1 MNVVVQ
7 TRLQSVVHRH
17 HKAGTVGPALLAFR
31 INTGLRSSG
40 SQGGKRLLPS
50 TVVQMSDSGD
60 QPDARPQEEAEI
72 PEAQQKKGL
81 AKGQGTAIVTGVIS
95 IVFGLAY
102 LALVQVMDMRGGEL
116 QPPPPEATERIG
128 LFLGHQDMTF
138 PVAKSYTVP
147 SSFTSTAGPVLSS

>member
-7 TRLQSVVHRH
+7 ARLQSVVHRH
-17 HKAGTVGPALLAFR
+17 HKAGTVGPALLASR
-31 INTGLRSSG
+31 MNTGLRSSS

-60 QPDARPQEEAEI
+60 QPDARPQEETEI

-116 QPPPPEATERIG
+116 QPPPPEA
-128 LFLGHQDMTF
+128 FMQ
-138 PVAKSYTVP
+138 
-147 SSFTSTAGPVLSS
+147 